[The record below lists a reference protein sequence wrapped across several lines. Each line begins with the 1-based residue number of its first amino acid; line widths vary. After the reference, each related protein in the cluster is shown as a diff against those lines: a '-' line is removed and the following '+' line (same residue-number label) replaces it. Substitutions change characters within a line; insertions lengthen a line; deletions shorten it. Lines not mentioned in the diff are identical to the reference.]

1 MAEKNENG
9 TGCPAFR
16 TMIGGQAL
24 IEGIMMLGP
33 EKKAVVV
40 RRSDGGLEEKVED
53 RVLIKD
59 KYPILGLPLLRGV
72 FNFGSSL
79 GNGVKALMFSAEFY
93 PEEGEEE
100 AEPSKFEQWLED
112 RLGSEKMTSVVMA
125 LAMLMGVAFSIA
137 LFILLPTALVGLL
150 SIPFPDMPMWVRNLL
165 EGVARVVI
173 FTAYLMLCS
182 KTKDMRRVFQ
192 YHGAEHKTIFCYEK
206 GLPLTVEN
214 VRKQP
219 CHHPR
224 CGTSFLFVVIVASVL
239 ISSVV
244 FSFLPITNVFGR
256 MGMHILLL
264 PVVVSLTYELNRWVG
279 GHDNILTRVLTAPG
293 LWLQNCTTFEPDD
306 SMIEVGI
313 RSLELV
319 RPEETGKDAW

>member
-100 AEPSKFEQWLED
+100 AEPSKF
-112 RLGSEKMTSVVMA
+112 
-125 LAMLMGVAFSIA
+125 
-137 LFILLPTALVGLL
+137 
-150 SIPFPDMPMWVRNLL
+150 
-165 EGVARVVI
+165 
-173 FTAYLMLCS
+173 
-182 KTKDMRRVFQ
+182 
-192 YHGAEHKTIFCYEK
+192 
-206 GLPLTVEN
+206 
-214 VRKQP
+214 
-219 CHHPR
+219 
-224 CGTSFLFVVIVASVL
+224 
-239 ISSVV
+239 
-244 FSFLPITNVFGR
+244 
-256 MGMHILLL
+256 
-264 PVVVSLTYELNRWVG
+264 
-279 GHDNILTRVLTAPG
+279 
-293 LWLQNCTTFEPDD
+293 
-306 SMIEVGI
+306 
-313 RSLELV
+313 
-319 RPEETGKDAW
+319 